1 MNVTAVGDAVIGSIT
16 SVLPQVMGMLAIL
29 VIGVA
34 VGWLVGR
41 VTKNI
46 IIRFKLDD
54 ALSRSRKPLLRISDI
69 FPKVFSW
76 TIYIVTLQAA
86 VDVLGIPAFS
96 SFIGGIIFFI
106 PGLVKAILVVVIG
119 YAVAEYVRTAIL
131 KSDVEYADI
140 MANVLFFL
148 IVYMSVVMALP
159 LVGID
164 PFLVNAIMI
173 IVIAAAAFAVAAA
186 LAPSMRKEFDGFFR
200 NYKKTGNK
208 E

>member
-1 MNVTAVGDAVIGSIT
+1 M
-16 SVLPQVMGMLAIL
+16 
-29 VIGVA
+29 
-34 VGWLVGR
+34 
-41 VTKNI
+41 
-46 IIRFKLDD
+46 
-54 ALSRSRKPLLRISDI
+54 
-69 FPKVFSW
+69 
-76 TIYIVTLQAA
+76 
-86 VDVLGIPAFS
+86 
-96 SFIGGIIFFI
+96 
-106 PGLVKAILVVVIG
+106 KAILVVVIG